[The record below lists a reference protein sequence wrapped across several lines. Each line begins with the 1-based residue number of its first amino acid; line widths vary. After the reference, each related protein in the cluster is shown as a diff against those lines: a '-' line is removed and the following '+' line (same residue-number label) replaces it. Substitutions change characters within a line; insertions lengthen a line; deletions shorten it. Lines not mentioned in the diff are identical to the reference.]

1 MRRIRI
7 PVSGSP
13 DGNTFSMLRLRIL
26 SGTKTKAMAPSTAS
40 ISDITDALDVYAYA
54 AAASAQNPAASAYL
68 FMVPRSDAH
77 RAQKARAPTSARPSP
92 PSTLPAPI
100 AIAPIQPLASDREQR
115 HITAKAAKTAPIRT
129 PNTFIEPNDIE
140 NISSSP
146 YIAAFSTMSSGF
158 ERSIRLNAR
167 FAYMSAAVQPIV
179 TAMFAIAS
187 AAVLA
192 SAKLNSGI
200 TATMDALRIMNFGQT
215 VSLSLKRS
223 YIVPAA
229 KNTQVAQSELQNPE
243 SNVPITVPANAKQCD
258 LRLPPHEAATNDNPN
273 GVIVPALPPQLKSSA
288 AKKYAAFI
296 LKVFPA
302 IYGIILPRARAIVSA
317 IVK

>member
-1 MRRIRI
+1 
-7 PVSGSP
+7 
-13 DGNTFSMLRLRIL
+13 
-26 SGTKTKAMAPSTAS
+26 
-40 ISDITDALDVYAYA
+40 
-54 AAASAQNPAASAYL
+54 
-68 FMVPRSDAH
+68 
-77 RAQKARAPTSARPSP
+77 
-92 PSTLPAPI
+92 
-100 AIAPIQPLASDREQR
+100 
-115 HITAKAAKTAPIRT
+115 
-129 PNTFIEPNDIE
+129 
-140 NISSSP
+140 
-146 YIAAFSTMSSGF
+146 MSSGF

-258 LRLPPHEAATNDNPN
+258 FRLPPHEAATNDNPN